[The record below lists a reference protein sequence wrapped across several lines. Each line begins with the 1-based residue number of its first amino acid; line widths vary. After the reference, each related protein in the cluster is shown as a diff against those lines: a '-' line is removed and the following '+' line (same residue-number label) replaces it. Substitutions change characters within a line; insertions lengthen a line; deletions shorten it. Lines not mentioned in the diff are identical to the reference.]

1 MANALKVPTSDL
13 TFAEAKE
20 KYAKKLKRIESMK
33 KDKNCWKIEVEFCKK
48 FSKRTILYHC
58 DQRYYFDIYNKVWN
72 VENKY
77 SISSNIVCLFFKF
90 FLFGVLM
97 FFKNIDISMD
107 YKLSTSTFMFWR
119 YIYFYTNYGKIIGLV
134 IFFP

>member
-33 KDKNCWKIEVEFCKK
+33 KDKNCWKIDNDEVKFCQK

-77 SISSNIVCLFFKF
+77 SISSNIVCL
-90 FLFGVLM
+90 
-97 FFKNIDISMD
+97 
-107 YKLSTSTFMFWR
+107 
-119 YIYFYTNYGKIIGLV
+119 
-134 IFFP
+134 IF